1 MSVEGRFFVDASAII
16 LAVAEDGL
24 HSSGGR
30 VPASHCWT
38 SQQWHPKFYFKST
51 VQYALSRKFFQLAY
65 FGLPSLIVSIGLRF
79 GRTGF

>member
-1 MSVEGRFFVDASAII
+1 MLRQRIGFEINERPSTAALSKADCLLKRILRFVQNDS
-16 LAVAEDGL
+16 GL
-24 HSSGGR
+24 N
-30 VPASHCWT
+30 A
-38 SQQWHPKFYFKST
+38 YFRST